1 MKIKFFLRGL
11 GIGILM
17 TTLVLCV
24 FYRKQNS
31 EGSIV
36 ERARELGMEFP
47 EKTAGPL
54 INPSASP
61 EAVPSGATADPA
73 VQSVATAIPVQTDAP
88 APAAAT
94 TQGPA
99 VQPAQKPP
107 AKTDARKTHMFT
119 VRGGLLSSSVA
130 REMKAAGVIEDDDAL
145 DEYLEK
151 NGLARKVRAGKYKI
165 PVGAS
170 YEEIAK
176 IITRQ
181 D

>member
-1 MKIKFFLRGL
+1 MKIRFFLRGL

-24 FYRKQNS
+24 FYRTQNS

-36 ERARELGMEFP
+36 ERARKLGMEFP
-47 EKTAGPL
+47 EQTADPL
-54 INPSASP
+54 INPTASP
-61 EAVPSGATADPA
+61 EVTSAATAEPA
-73 VQSVATAIPVQTDAP
+73 VET
-88 APAAAT
+88 AAAT
-94 TQGPA
+94 DVP
-99 VQPAQKPP
+99 VQPSAPTQPP
-107 AKTDARKTHMFT
+107 AETEKPVEQPTAKPDARKTHTFT

-130 REMKAAGVIEDDDAL
+130 REMKAAGVIEDDEAL

-181 D
+181 K